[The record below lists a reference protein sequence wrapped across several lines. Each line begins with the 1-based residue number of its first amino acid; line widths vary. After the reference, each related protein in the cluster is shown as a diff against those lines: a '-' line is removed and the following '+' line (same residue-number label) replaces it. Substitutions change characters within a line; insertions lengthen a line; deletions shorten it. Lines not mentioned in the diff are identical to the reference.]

1 MLSRHLYIFE
11 AVRRTDSLT
20 LLRRLTPSQLAALVL
35 ALAAA
40 ILALDPIAWLINTW
54 RDPAYDSN
62 GLLVVAMVAAL
73 LLWSTASP
81 VARSAS
87 LKSTRAIGLL
97 AISAV
102 VRLVGQLSAIN
113 VLGAL
118 TLVIDVYAIGLL
130 LHLNERKRSIS
141 PAWLAITFA
150 FALPLERILQRC
162 LGYALQQISADGAC
176 VILRSAFDA
185 VVCEGVRIVL
195 AGRDV
200 LIDLPCSGARTLL
213 LSALAFSIACT
224 VLRPRVPMALTGLA
238 LLLASAVAANILRIT
253 LLAIGIASPSA
264 IGGIDVMAK
273 PWHDTIGYLSL
284 LLGLLPL
291 TAWMAMAGPP
301 ARAADHLGCAPAC
314 STASS
319 TAGPQSHRRLL
330 FAFAALALALVIV
343 NLPRN
348 PVDVA
353 RRDFALQAPA
363 WIMGERAEPIPI
375 DPREAA
381 YFTRYGGAAVKAS
394 YGAHR
399 LLLVRTSS
407 PLRHLHA
414 PDECLR
420 GIGFDV
426 SYGGLVFE
434 PIPTAHYLA
443 VAPTGERYRIDVTF
457 LSDRGHLTGS
467 VATAVWHWLRG
478 EAAQWT
484 AIQRI
489 SPADL
494 PVSEHADFS
503 SSALRVLGVDPP
515 SRLAFQPPKKG

>member
-1 MLSRHLYIFE
+1 MAHIFE
-11 AVRRTDSLT
+11 ALIGQDCFRPPWRSTQN
-20 LLRRLTPSQLAALVL
+20 RHAALVL

-40 ILALDPIAWLINTW
+40 ILALEPISWLINTW

-73 LLWSTASP
+73 LLWSVASP
-81 VARSAS
+81 LATSAPPRSAQ
-87 LKSTRAIGLL
+87 AIGLL
-97 AISAV
+97 AMSAV
-102 VRLVGQLSAIN
+102 ARLAGQLSAIN

-118 TLVIDVYAIGLL
+118 TLVVDVYAIGLL
-130 LHLNERKRSIS
+130 LHLNERKRSLS

-150 FALPLERILQRC
+150 FALPLERIIQRC

-176 VILRSAFDA
+176 IVLRSGFDS

-213 LSALAFSIACT
+213 LSGLAFSMACT
-224 VLRPRVPMALTGLA
+224 VLRPRAPTALTGLA
-238 LLLASAVAANILRIT
+238 LLLASSVAANILRIT
-253 LLAIGIASPSA
+253 LLAIGIAFPSA
-264 IGGIDVMAK
+264 IGGIDVMVK
-273 PWHDTIGYLSL
+273 PWHDAIGYFSL

-291 TAWMAMAGPP
+291 TAWMATAGPP
-301 ARAADHLGCAPAC
+301 ARAADHHRYTPAC
-314 STASS
+314 STSS
-319 TAGPQSHRRLL
+319 TAGPKSHYRLS

-343 NLPRN
+343 NLPRS
-348 PVDVA
+348 PVDVG
-353 RRDFALQAPA
+353 RKDLALQAPA

-394 YGAHR
+394 YGGHS
-399 LLLVRTSS
+399 LLLVQTSS

-420 GIGFDV
+420 GIGFQV

-467 VATAVWHWLRG
+467 VATAVWHWLQG
-478 EAAQWT
+478 EAGQWT

-494 PVSEHADFS
+494 PVSDHADFS
-503 SSALRVLGVDPP
+503 TSALRVLGVDPP
-515 SRLAFQPPKKG
+515 TRLAFQQPKKG